1 MVMPRVK
8 YFWKM
13 TKTMMMGTAAKAAP
27 AIMRPKSVEFSSCIF
42 AMPVQGSAEAVK
54 ANLMKL
60 NNEEVAVK
68 VIHSG
73 VGAINESDILL
84 ASTANAIIV
93 GFNVRPDA
101 AAAVSAQRS
110 NVDVRLYSVIYEC
123 LEEIEAAMKGMLAPK
138 YREVVIGHAEVR
150 VLYKVSA
157 IGTVA
162 GCYVKDGK
170 ITRDAKVRVLRDNV
184 VIYTG
189 ELGSLQRFKDS
200 VKEVQANFECGMS
213 VAKYNDIKEGDGT
226 WNTSGRAASGSCACT
241 STRTAASTSGTAR
254 PSPGTWTPFW
264 TGRTPSRA
272 ATASRSA
279 LPGWNGP
286 SSAPPTLKRF

>member
-1 MVMPRVK
+1 MKELNILVK
-8 YFWKM
+8 
-13 TKTMMMGTAAKAAP
+13 AD
-27 AIMRPKSVEFSSCIF
+27 
-42 AMPVQGSAEAVK
+42 VQGSAEAVR

-110 NVDVRLYSVIYEC
+110 NVDIRLYSVIYEC

-138 YREVVIGHAEVR
+138 YREAVIGHAEVR

-213 VAKYNDIKEGDGT
+213 VAKYNDLKEGDIFECFVMEQY
-226 WNTSGRAASGSCACT
+226 RD
-241 STRTAASTSGTAR
+241 
-254 PSPGTWTPFW
+254 
-264 TGRTPSRA
+264 
-272 ATASRSA
+272 
-279 LPGWNGP
+279 
-286 SSAPPTLKRF
+286 